1 MAWALRVRGRKCHQ
15 TCLDARPTD
24 KPTKMSQ
31 TTSVSP
37 AQKYSDPYM
46 RPGGHRTIGGRTTAT
61 TTPALEPPAAQRRD
75 QPAGLAAVSPPSS
88 TDLPITERGART
100 GRLLVICSEGLN
112 EGVDVVHSTCDFS
125 IAQPLASPMV
135 IPKVNFLAIGVG
147 KRDYRDL
154 TTVVR
159 ATETPVDG

>member
-1 MAWALRVRGRKCHQ
+1 MRREVTGPLEAGPQRQRHQ
-15 TCLDARPTD
+15 HWSL
-24 KPTKMSQ
+24 Q
-31 TTSVSP
+31 
-37 AQKYSDPYM
+37 
-46 RPGGHRTIGGRTTAT
+46 
-61 TTPALEPPAAQRRD
+61 QRSAVIN
-75 QPAGLAAVSPPSS
+75 PAGLAAVSPPSS
-88 TDLPITERGART
+88 TNLPITERGART

-112 EGVDVVHSTCDFS
+112 EGVDVVHSTCDLS